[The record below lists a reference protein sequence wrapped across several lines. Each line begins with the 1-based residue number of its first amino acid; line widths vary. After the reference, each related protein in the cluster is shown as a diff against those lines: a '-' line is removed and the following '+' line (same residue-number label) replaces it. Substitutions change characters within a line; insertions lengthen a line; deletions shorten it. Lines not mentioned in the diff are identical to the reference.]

1 FVALPGTRILAAH
14 GHVDSGP
21 GRRRFRQPGHL
32 HREHDERRGPDDLLM
47 DLRRRRHWDRCDTH
61 AQPHGNGPI
70 QRGRHSHRFPGDDSG
85 GRSGARTIAVIV
97 NPLPTVS
104 MQASVAAT
112 DIGVAVHF
120 TSTLTAGTAPIR
132 YAWDFKDASSSTA
145 VAPAHEYARAGV
157 FVVELIVTDA
167 VKVTAAT
174 TVSVTVNALPAATAK
189 ASNSGPTVGES
200 VGFTASVTDGTSPFT
215 YAWVFGDGAVSSV
228 QNPSHAYSAPGTYP
242 VHLWVNDSVGGSS
255 VATITV

>member
-1 FVALPGTRILAAH
+1 
-14 GHVDSGP
+14 
-21 GRRRFRQPGHL
+21 
-32 HREHDERRGPDDLLM
+32 
-47 DLRRRRHWDRCDTH
+47 
-61 AQPHGNGPI
+61 
-70 QRGRHSHRFPGDDSG
+70 
-85 GRSGARTIAVIV
+85 
-97 NPLPTVS
+97 VS
-104 MQASVAAT
+104 IQASVAAT

-120 TSTLTAGTAPIR
+120 TSTVTAGTAPIR

-189 ASNSGPTVGES
+189 ASNSVPTVGES
-200 VGFTASVTDGTSPFT
+200 VGFTASVTDGTGPFT

-228 QNPSHAYSAPGTYP
+228 QNPTHAYSASGTYP

-255 VATITV
+255 LATIAVVASGTSVSTTSAAIYTGVAFLAGVIVAALVLIAIARRRKREEPPEARPPESEEDTNPPL